1 MYRIALLVL
10 AVASSACA
18 QDKPPSELEGEYDLK
33 EFFEN
38 GRASDEKGQ
47 IRSVT
52 FKDGIMTVKS
62 AARDDAAKFT
72 VETGKTPFQ
81 IDLKPMSGE
90 DKTTLGIWK
99 IEKGEL
105 VIVFNKKGPRPAD
118 FKGLGEGVVKFALA
132 KSIPK
137 VIPKK
142 DK

>member
-1 MYRIALLVL
+1 MLRVALLVL
-10 AVASSACA
+10 AIAASA
-18 QDKPPSELEGEYDLK
+18 QEKPPIELEGEYDLK

-38 GRASDEKGQ
+38 GRASDEKNQ
-47 IRSVT
+47 IRSVA

-72 VETGKTPFQ
+72 VDSGKTPFQ
-81 IDLKPMSGE
+81 IDLKPTTGE

>member
-1 MYRIALLVL
+1 MLRIALLVL
-10 AVASSACA
+10 AIAASA
-18 QDKPPSELEGEYDLK
+18 QEKPPIELEGEYDLK

-38 GRASDEKGQ
+38 GRASDEKNQ
-47 IRSVT
+47 IRSVA

-72 VETGKTPFQ
+72 VDSGKTPFQ
-81 IDLKPMSGE
+81 IDLKPTTGE